1 VKWLLVLLVLLACGL
16 VAAALSV
23 PTNAAVVNGSAI
35 SQQQLNSDVSAIAD
49 SPYYQCYLNSETYL
63 ASNGSQQLPPV
74 QGAGKGQNPGDN
86 PTATSAF
93 VATYLDTEIGHEL
106 VLQVAAKRDVTVT
119 QAQQAGARTA
129 LSNQISSVM
138 QQVSQTA
145 QGQNPKFSCGPRA
158 APLTGEEVLG
168 QLPASFVDS
177 QAQFVAT
184 ATALQESVAGV
195 GSSESDLVRYYT
207 RHRSEFDTVC
217 FNGAAYSSE
226 SDAAS
231 AAASVASGTPFDQV
245 AANAVQHGTIPCNLL
260 TSLAGELGVSPSS
273 LDHLT
278 PGKVSEPI
286 NVNGGYLLL
295 ELSSRTPTPF
305 DKAKPVVSQ
314 AAQAAGSQVAQ
325 QAVTA
330 AERRASVKVDPRYGT
345 WVPVTASVFTP
356 FTPKVSD
363 VLNPGAN
370 EAAVSSSPSSNPSIP
385 SSG

>member
-1 VKWLLVLLVLLACGL
+1 VKWLLVLLVLIAAGL

-35 SQQQLNSDVSAIAD
+35 SQQQLNSDVSAIAG
-49 SPYYQCYLNSETYL
+49 SPYYQCYLNSEEYL
-63 ASNGSQQLPPV
+63 ASQGSQQLPPV

-86 PTATSAF
+86 PTASSAF

-106 VLQVAAKRDVTVT
+106 VLQVADARGVTVT
-119 QAQQAGARTA
+119 QAQVADARSA

-138 QQVSQTA
+138 QQVSQTP
-145 QGQNPKFSCGPRA
+145 QGQNPRFSCGPRA

-168 QLPASFVDS
+168 QLPASFVDN

-184 ATALQESVAGV
+184 ATALQENAAGV
-195 GSSESDLVRYYT
+195 GSGESDLLTYYT

-217 FNGAAYSSE
+217 FNGAAYSSQ
-226 SDAAS
+226 SDAAT

-245 AANAVQHGTIPCNLL
+245 AASAVQRGTIPCNVL
-260 TSLAGELGVSPSS
+260 TALAGELGVSASS

-278 PGKVSEPI
+278 PGKVSDPI
-286 NVNGGYLLL
+286 NVNGSYLLL

-325 QAVTA
+325 RAVTA
-330 AERRASVKVDPRYGT
+330 AERRASVHVDPRYGT
-345 WVPVTASVFTP
+345 WVPVSASVFTP
-356 FTPKVSD
+356 FTPRVSD
-363 VLNPGAN
+363 VLNPAAN
-370 EAAVSSSPSSNPSIP
+370 EAGVASSNPSNP